1 MSLNHTD
8 FKNVKKIEL
17 RRWNVNKI
25 IEVIPCNNQESVSLR
40 WVLSL
45 RYGTRHKTTC
55 ASVAKGDKNECLHES
70 GTESPT
76 CAGNILQLV
85 ATLSLQKS

>member
-17 RRWNVNKI
+17 RRWNVNRI
-25 IEVIPCNNQESVSLR
+25 IEVIPCNNQESASLR

-45 RYGTRHKTTC
+45 RYGTRHNTTC
-55 ASVAKGDKNECLHES
+55 ASVTKGDEDECLDKS
-70 GTESPT
+70 DTESPT